1 MVQFSNA
8 AEGRQRGGSDSGSD
22 RGLESSCD
30 DMSSS
35 EPEVEPEAEPKPV
48 DFKPE
53 VLDTEDVKD
62 GWRAYYVKV
71 LRRVGKGYTP
81 IYPGLEGVGILNG
94 EDSSDDSSD
103 EIDEIDLVNESSRMP
118 VWEAMD

>member
-71 LRRVGKGYTP
+71 LRRVGKSYTP
-81 IYPGLEGVGILNG
+81 FYLGLEGVGILNG

-103 EIDEIDLVNESSRMP
+103 EIDEIDLVRESSRMP
-118 VWEAMD
+118 VLEALD

>member
-1 MVQFSNA
+1 MVQLSNA

-35 EPEVEPEAEPKPV
+35 EPEAEPKPV

-53 VLDTEDVKD
+53 VLDTEYHNC
-62 GWRAYYVKV
+62 GWRAYYKKV

-118 VWEAMD
+118 VLEALD